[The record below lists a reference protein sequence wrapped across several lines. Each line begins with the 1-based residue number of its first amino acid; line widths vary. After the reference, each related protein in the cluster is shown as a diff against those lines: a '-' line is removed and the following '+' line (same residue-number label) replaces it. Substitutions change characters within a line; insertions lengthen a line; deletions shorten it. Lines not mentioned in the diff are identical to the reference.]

1 MWLEEV
7 KRWRQSGQSAVEYAS
22 QHGLHAGTLV
32 GWSSKLRSEA
42 PAGAA
47 KGGREH
53 EAFLP
58 VRVAEPIATTAAAGD
73 SFEVVL
79 CNGRRVLVRGEFG
92 AEHLARLL
100 DIAEGGARC

>member
-47 KGGREH
+47 NGGREH

-73 SFEVVL
+73 SIEVVL